1 VRRPLDHSWTTI
13 SAVTLRTLAW
23 NANSTTLRATRARR
37 SRVENAG
44 IQWQLMSTSGD
55 LSEMTTSS
63 NYYGP
68 AGTLKLNRVNEI
80 AGLMG
85 SAGEQL
91 CLAWTAEQDAQR
103 WRQGGRGIKAIQQ
116 RMAIRAY
123 SEMAAYFCL
132 GAANS
137 LANIGLQVMILDER
151 LVAPMGK
158 KFAHFD
164 PSVYKVGSDSRKDWL
179 TFSKELLEALKK
191 AADVAQSDRCLG
203 QHHSSTT
210 ARARCLKLVSVLA
223 DLHADS
229 RFAALDNRRGM
240 DYHRHR
246 PQSLPTSSPRSGA
259 WVEGDGIR
267 SIDGGGVRPDPFHDE
282 REIHQIA
289 VQGMEAVTTAMNR
302 ARPLIVGAAAALGYV
317 LVSHEA

>member
-1 VRRPLDHSWTTI
+1 M
-13 SAVTLRTLAW
+13 TLRTLAW
-23 NANSTTLRATRARR
+23 NANSTELRATRVRR
-37 SRVENAG
+37 SRVEDAG
-44 IQWQLMSTSGD
+44 VQWQLMSTSGD
-55 LSEMTTSS
+55 LSEMATSS

-68 AGTLKLNRVNEI
+68 AEALKLNRVNEI

-91 CLAWTAEQDAQR
+91 SLAWTAEQDAQR

-137 LANIGLQVMILDER
+137 LANIGLRVIILDER
-151 LVAPMGK
+151 LVASMGK

-164 PSVYKVGSDSRKDWL
+164 PSVYTVGSDSRKDWL
-179 TFSKELLEALKK
+179 TFSRELLEALKK
-191 AADVAQSDRCLG
+191 AADVAQSDRCLRP
-203 QHHSSTT
+203 HSATT

-259 WVEGDGIR
+259 WVVGNDIR
-267 SIDGGGVRPDPFHDE
+267 SLGVGSLRPDPFHNE
-282 REIHQIA
+282 REVQQIA
-289 VQGMEAVTTAMNR
+289 VQGMQAVTTAMNR
-302 ARPLIVGAAAALGYV
+302 ARPLIVSAAAALGYV
-317 LVSHEA
+317 LISHDS